1 MSTRLTF
8 GQLLWRVALV
18 LVLAAIAGAAAL
30 VLSQRTEKSYTAT
43 SQLVYG
49 VTLRPDLQALGAGT
63 NDATQDVTRI
73 NTETAVLNSYDVAQ
87 RTARANAGLGM
98 SANDIHD
105 HVRATA
111 VNESLVANL
120 TATDTSAQKA
130 MQLLRAYRAQYLK
143 LRSDQTKQRAAQV
156 ENDLKAELASL
167 PSSQRTG
174 SRGAQLRQ
182 QLGALAALKR
192 SGSGVPEV
200 SQDAYA
206 PSSAASPNTTRN
218 VLFGILFGAALGI
231 GLVALRPVRRAEAD
245 GHGDGGANGNGSAE
259 RHYDRPGAEREL
271 EDPVGVER

>member
-1 MSTRLTF
+1 MSTRLTL
-8 GQLLWRVALV
+8 GQLLWRAALV

-30 VLSQRTEKSYTAT
+30 VLSSRTEKSYTAT
-43 SQLVYG
+43 SQLTYG
-49 VTLRPDLQALGAGT
+49 VTLRPELQALGAGT

-87 RTARANAGLGM
+87 RTAKANPGLQM
-98 SANDIHD
+98 SANEIHS
-105 HVRATA
+105 HVKATA
-111 VNESLVANL
+111 VTDSLVANL
-120 TATDTSAQKA
+120 VATDTSDPKA
-130 MQLLRAYRAQYLK
+130 TQLLRAYRSQYLK
-143 LRSDQTKQRAAQV
+143 LRQTQTKQRAKQV
-156 ENDLKAELASL
+156 ENDLKAELASM
-167 PSSQRTG
+167 PASQRTG

-206 PSSAASPNTTRN
+206 PSAAASPNTTRN

-231 GLVALRPVRRAEAD
+231 GLVALRPMRRASDVGDHD
-245 GHGDGGANGNGSAE
+245 GRRSAE
-259 RHYDRPGAEREL
+259 RDYDRPGAEREL